1 MKGRLFTMAMPLS
14 ALWPHSVLTL
24 AIECF
29 LSLSFSFLS
38 LVIALSWLFTHVAL
52 SPPSAVDSQLQ
63 RSLRRANSCRKT
75 NGAYCFFANGWPMH
89 TDAALNTDCPL
100 MNSMKI
106 IIPLH
111 FISCKKDSK
120 RCCGTMTP
128 ESIHTKDESKCCSEF
143 AFIFGVNWPLQW
155 M

>member
-89 TDAALNTDCPL
+89 TDAALNIDCPL
-100 MNSMKI
+100 SI
-106 IIPLH
+106 IRGQRRSSKELRRSVILH
-111 FISCKKDSK
+111 VIMHPAICWHKPFDVL
-120 RCCGTMTP
+120 R
-128 ESIHTKDESKCCSEF
+128 
-143 AFIFGVNWPLQW
+143 WPRMSLASGQDTI
-155 M
+155 